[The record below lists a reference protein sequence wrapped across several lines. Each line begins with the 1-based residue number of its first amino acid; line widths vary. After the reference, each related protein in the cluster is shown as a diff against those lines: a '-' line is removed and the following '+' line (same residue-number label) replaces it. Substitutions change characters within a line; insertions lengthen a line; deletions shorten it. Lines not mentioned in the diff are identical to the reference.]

1 MFNPVTVRRLSLVV
15 AVMLAVA
22 ACGDDDAATTVAT
35 TVAATTVVTTVV
47 TTVPATIAEATTT
60 TTTTV
65 PIITAV
71 TTTTTTT
78 PGPLVVEINAFGL
91 NAGPYSLSITA
102 LPATLVATGVFDYPG
117 PTYTVAADGFLCGT
131 GTTTGVL
138 AGAAVGVFKQL
149 PGYPAGERLAKLV
162 TIDPRVNSSLGPRVG
177 WTEADLLATLG
188 PADHEPSDPYLEVPE
203 YRWYEYRDI
212 GNSYHGLR
220 FRVSVATGLVDQIE
234 AGLFD
239 VAGVL
244 TCNA

>member
-1 MFNPVTVRRLSLVV
+1 MRRLALVLVV
-15 AVMLAVA
+15 TLLMVG
-22 ACGDDDAATTVAT
+22 CGDDDATTTVAT
-35 TVAATTVVTTVV
+35 TVAATSLATTVV
-47 TTVPATIAEATTT
+47 TTVPVTVAE

-65 PIITAV
+65 PSTTAA
-71 TTTTTTT
+71 TTTTT
-78 PGPLVVEINAFGL
+78 PGPLVVEIHAFGL

-102 LPATLVATGVFDYPG
+102 LPADLVATGVFEYPG
-117 PTYTVAADGFLCGT
+117 PIYTVAADGFLCGT

-138 AGAAVGVFKQL
+138 AGAAMGVFMQL

-162 TIDPRVNSSLGPRVG
+162 TTDPAVNSSLGPRVG
-177 WTEADLLATLG
+177 WTEADLLSTLG
-188 PADHEPSDPYLEVPE
+188 PADHEPADPYLEVPE
-203 YRWYEYRDI
+203 YHWYEYRDV

-244 TCNA
+244 NCNA